1 MEEERYTLYNK
12 TLQESIGDEVEK
24 AYRSGKKAGILEGEK
39 DAIKKIAIGALGIVG
54 AATIV
59 TAGLSIGTTNSV
71 AVPPYNDA
79 YTYFLHNSHNYHP
92 VDLAKN
98 YNPDG
103 SDEYLDIFLYGCW
116 NGLIDQT
123 PEDRL
128 ERMNSIVAILYYEG
142 QVEFNNFYEYCKSRG
157 LTKIVDG
164 KEVID
169 TEKYEKALK
178 DFYKDVQKKYKFR
191 NKEKEIEE
199 KIDDFL
205 DGKSGEIKI

>member
-1 MEEERYTLYNK
+1 MEEKRYTLYNK
-12 TLQESIGDEVEK
+12 TLQESIDKQVEK
-24 AYRSGKKAGILEGEK
+24 AYRNGKKDGIAEGEIS
-39 DAIKKIAIGALGIVG
+39 AIRKMAKATLGVVC

-59 TAGLSIGTTNSV
+59 TAGLISRATNPV

-98 YNPDG
+98 YNSDG

-128 ERMNSIVAILYYEG
+128 EKMNSIVAILYSEG

-178 DFYKDVQKKYKFR
+178 DFYKEV
-191 NKEKEIEE
+191 EE
-199 KIDDFL
+199 KYRIHQKEEQIEDKIQDFL